1 MLTIPGLKINKF
13 QDVTIP
19 TGKELFKRFGYNTKK
34 GDYTGDQKAPLGE
47 RKVETISRIE
57 KDIIDKD

>member
-1 MLTIPGLKINKF
+1 MF

-47 RKVETISRIE
+47 RKVDILSR
-57 KDIIDKD
+57 IDKDIDKD